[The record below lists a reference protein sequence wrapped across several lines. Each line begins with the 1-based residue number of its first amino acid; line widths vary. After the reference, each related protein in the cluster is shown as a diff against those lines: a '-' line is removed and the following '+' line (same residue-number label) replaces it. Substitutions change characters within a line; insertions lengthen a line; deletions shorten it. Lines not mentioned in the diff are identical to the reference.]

1 MLEMSVGGSRAGIVS
16 GVSKA
21 CHFFFSIFMV
31 AARRPAEKLR
41 ARSGEGLSQF
51 AAQDFARCSFR
62 NGVHEVDVARLFVM
76 GKPIGNESAEFFF
89 ELVASGKSIAQGD
102 EGDWDFSG
110 CRVEAG
116 DPPALFF
123 PPG

>member
-1 MLEMSVGGSRAGIVS
+1 MSVGGSRAGIVS

-76 GKPIGNESAEFFF
+76 GKPIGDKSAELFF
-89 ELVASGKSIAQGD
+89 ELAAPDKFIAQGD
-102 EGDWDFSG
+102 EGDWDFPG
-110 CRVEAG
+110 CGVETA
-116 DPPALFF
+116 DHTAL
-123 PPG
+123 